1 MKLILKKV
9 MTGLTLDSMV
19 YLSSRFCKLNS
30 SSRGEYFTTH
40 WAANSNIADEFLSFI
55 I

>member
-19 YLSSRFCKLNS
+19 YLSSRFCN
-30 SSRGEYFTTH
+30 SRGEYFTTH